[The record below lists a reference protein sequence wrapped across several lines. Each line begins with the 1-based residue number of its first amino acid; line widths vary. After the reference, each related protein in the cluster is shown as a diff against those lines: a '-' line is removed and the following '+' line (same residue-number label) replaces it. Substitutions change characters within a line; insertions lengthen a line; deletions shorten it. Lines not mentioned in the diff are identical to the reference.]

1 MQFLRDFFSR
11 QLYVQLSPTLLTVHD
26 PHTGI
31 TVAEVPEIALQSLPG
46 HKRTVV
52 GVGTQARAAAAQPHV
67 QVHNPLAHPRSLVSD
82 FTLAEQLLKAF
93 VRRAVPGAVWLPS
106 PEFIVHPLGE
116 HAGGLTQ
123 VELRAMRELA
133 LGVGARE
140 VRIWQGPT
148 LTDEQLKSGQFP
160 STGKVFDA

>member
-11 QLYVQLSPTLLTVHD
+11 RLYVQLSPTLLTVHD
-26 PHTGI
+26 PHTGV

-46 HKRTVV
+46 TKRTVV
-52 GVGTQARAAAAQPHV
+52 SVGTQARAAAGQPHV

-93 VRRAVPGAVWLPS
+93 VRRAVRGAAWLPS
-106 PEFIVHPLGE
+106 PEVVMHPLGE

-123 VELRAMRELA
+123 VELRAMKELA
-133 LGVGARE
+133 LGFGARTA
-140 VRIWQGPT
+140 RIWQGPA

-160 STGKVFDA
+160 ATGTLLDA